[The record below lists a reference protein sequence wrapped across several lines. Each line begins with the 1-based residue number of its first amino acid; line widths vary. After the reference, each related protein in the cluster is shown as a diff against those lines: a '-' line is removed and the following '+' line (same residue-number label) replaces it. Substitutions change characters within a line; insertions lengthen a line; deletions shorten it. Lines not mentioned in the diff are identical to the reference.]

1 MTRPAISD
9 LIVRA
14 ERIVEIID
22 KWGGKVTLGNR
33 LDLVDEFLS
42 KAKAKTDV
50 IIQLDRASG
59 TTLLFKALLS
69 VDETALYLG
78 VHRNTVNLLID
89 THGLS
94 EDGTSSS
101 KVLLLTED
109 IEQWCRT
116 CQNGVS
122 VASIKPSTQKKK
134 GTRK

>member
-89 THGLS
+89 THGLL

-116 CQNGVS
+116 YQNGVS

>member
-116 CQNGVS
+116 YQNGVS
-122 VASIKPSTQKKK
+122 VASI
-134 GTRK
+134 